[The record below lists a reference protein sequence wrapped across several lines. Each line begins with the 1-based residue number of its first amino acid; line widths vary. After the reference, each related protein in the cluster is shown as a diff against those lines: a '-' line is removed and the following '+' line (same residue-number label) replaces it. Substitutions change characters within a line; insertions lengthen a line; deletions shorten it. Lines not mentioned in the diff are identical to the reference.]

1 MNIMEES
8 EKKENSVWEFIK
20 VVIVSVAIVL
30 PVRAYIAQPFIVS
43 GASMEP
49 NFQDGEYLIIDEL
62 TYAFR
67 QPARGETIV
76 FRYPLD
82 PSEFF
87 IKRIVG
93 LPGET
98 IEIKNGSVLIND
110 GALPE
115 PYLPLGARKET
126 LPNLKIRLDENEYFV
141 LGDNRPRSSD
151 SRFWGALPEEKIM
164 GRALVRLWPV
174 AHAGV
179 VK

>member
-8 EKKENSVWEFIK
+8 AKKENSVWEFIK

-30 PVRAYIAQPFIVS
+30 PVRAYVAQPFIVS

-49 NFQDGEYLIIDEL
+49 NFYDGEYLIIDEL

-67 QPARGETIV
+67 APARGETIV

-98 IEIKNGSVLIND
+98 IEIKSGNVLINE
-110 GALPE
+110 GTLPE
-115 PYLPLGARKET
+115 PYLPRGAEKET
-126 LPNLKIRLDENEYFV
+126 LPNLKIKLDENEYFV

-151 SRFWGALPEEKIM
+151 SRFWGALPREKIM

-179 VK
+179 IK